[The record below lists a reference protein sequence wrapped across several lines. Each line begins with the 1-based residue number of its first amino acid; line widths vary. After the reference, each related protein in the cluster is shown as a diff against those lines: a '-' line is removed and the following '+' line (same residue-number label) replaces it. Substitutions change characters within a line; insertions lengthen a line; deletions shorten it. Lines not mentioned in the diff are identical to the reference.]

1 MQFRTIAAISL
12 CLLGKHDGILLN
24 ARVLSFEG
32 KKKKKGKRKKKQPA
46 RPKNIKA
53 FEISEG
59 V

>member
-1 MQFRTIAAISL
+1 MQFRTKAEISL
-12 CLLGKHDGILLN
+12 RLLGKQDGILLN
-24 ARVLSFEG
+24 AGILSFEG
-32 KKKKKGKRKKKQPA
+32 GEKKAKRKQPV

>member
-1 MQFRTIAAISL
+1 MQFRTKAEIRL
-12 CLLGKHDGILLN
+12 RLLGKQDGILLN
-24 ARVLSFEG
+24 ARILSFQGE
-32 KKKKKGKRKKKQPA
+32 KKAKRKQPA

>member
-1 MQFRTIAAISL
+1 MQFRTKAEISL
-12 CLLGKHDGILLN
+12 RLLGKQDGILLN
-24 ARVLSFEG
+24 ARILSFEG
-32 KKKKKGKRKKKQPA
+32 KKKAKRKQPV